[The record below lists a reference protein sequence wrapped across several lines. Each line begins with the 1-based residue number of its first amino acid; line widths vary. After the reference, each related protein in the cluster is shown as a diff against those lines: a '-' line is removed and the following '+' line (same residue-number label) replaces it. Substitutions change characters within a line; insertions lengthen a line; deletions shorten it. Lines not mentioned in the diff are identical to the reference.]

1 MFRLLQAGLLVA
13 MFAGAPLFA
22 QTFGQIEGSVTDS
35 SGATIAG
42 AKITITNAATGVP
55 REVESNEA
63 GNYSVPFL
71 NPGIYSITAELEGF
85 KTARVDGRQVQVGDV
100 QRVNIILEVGAVTE
114 VIEVQAGAE
123 MLDTSSTAL
132 GTVIDQQRIVEL
144 PINGRNY
151 LSLVKLSPN
160 VSAEMGAGGQAD
172 GRQGGERA
180 NQPLSI
186 SGQRQQFNR
195 FTLDGIDNTD
205 SDFNTFVVRPSVE
218 ALQEFKV
225 QTGVYSA
232 EYGKA
237 TSQINVTTRA
247 GSNEFHGSL
256 FEFLRNDKI
265 QARPW
270 RNAGDKAPFRRNQF
284 GGTVTGPIVRNKFF
298 FMGNYEGLRERVYG
312 FNQTTTADQAMRD
325 GDFSNPA
332 LLTIYD
338 PDTIRLAG
346 NNVYT
351 ADPFPN
357 QQIPQARFKQ
367 PFIKLLEFLP
377 LPNIPGAVTGK
388 DPNNFTRNTPRPV
401 DWDQLTTR
409 FDFSEN
415 ANSQWFGRYSWG
427 REFVGLG
434 ATFPIQDRNVSTRVD
449 QIMLS
454 NTRTFSPTI
463 VNELR
468 LGANIFDNDL
478 KTLNNGVRDVS
489 GELNIPGMPAVAEA
503 AWGSPQV
510 GMSGVGVVA
519 GWGESTEG
527 PFINRSR
534 TYQLFDNLSI
544 IRGNHTFKFGGEVG
558 NRRYNVIGNQF
569 PRGLLQFHSRAT
581 ALPTNLNGS
590 GDRFASGLLGWMD
603 EATRALGLPNVQLR
617 QTAIHVYAED
627 TWKVT
632 PKLTLT
638 MGLRYENTPPWAD
651 RYRGMMNVK
660 LFCPGVDNTGIDEAC
675 PTPVM
680 VRPGDGDFYEGL
692 NVRFADNIP
701 VEAGDNVLYNHA
713 LQARDNNDFAPR
725 IGIAYQLNQKT
736 SIRTGWGV
744 FYTQDTTNPVFD
756 RARNFGFRESARG
769 LDVRPSVNL
778 DNPWQSSGASGLQ
791 CTNWDGVCVAR
802 LYTFAGDPN
811 RRTPYVQQFMFNV
824 QHQLNSSTL
833 IEVGY
838 SGNLGRKIERMYG
851 YNTPLDKAGPDDKTT
866 RLQRIPWGDAYGRIQ
881 TINNVV
887 NSNYNALG
895 LKFQKRFTQGMT
907 YLVGYTWGR
916 AIDYGSALRTN
927 NGDNLFPQSSYNLHA
942 ERGLSQFHTKH
953 RLTASVLYELPFKFE
968 NNIAE
973 AVAGGWQMGSIITIS
988 TGTPFNG
995 GDCTDL
1001 DGNEQGNRGDA
1012 TGISPFLDNPT
1023 DLQFFAKSAT
1033 GRGAAAI
1040 SCFVADPTD
1049 AKINQLSYRQGNIAR
1064 NMYIGPGFGN
1074 WDFSLSKNFRVTEG
1088 SHVEFRFE
1096 SFNFANHPQWNFPDT
1111 GTSSL
1116 NYGVITSAR
1125 TMRTNQFALKFLF

>member
-1 MFRLLQAGLLVA
+1 MRLLRLLAGILALGCA
-13 MFAGAPLFA
+13 TISA
-22 QTFGQIEGSVTDS
+22 QTFGEVNGTVSDTT
-35 SGATIAG
+35 GAVIAG
-42 AKITITNAATGVP
+42 ARVTVTNQATGVA
-55 REVESNEA
+55 RDVETNEA

-71 NPGIYSITAELEGF
+71 NPGVYSITAEIEGF
-85 KTARVDGRQVQVGDV
+85 KAARVDNRQVQVGDV
-100 QRVNIILEVGAVTE
+100 QRVNIALEVGVVTE
-114 VIEVQAGAE
+114 VVEVQAGAE

-186 SGQRQQFNR
+186 SGQRQQYNR

-247 GSNEFHGSL
+247 GSNDFHGSL

-270 RNAGDKAPFRRNQF
+270 NNAADKAPFRRNQF
-284 GGTVTGPIVRNKFF
+284 GFTTTGPIVKNKLF
-298 FMGNYEGLRERVYG
+298 FMANYEGLRERVSG
-312 FNQTTTADQAMRD
+312 FNQTTTADQAMRS

-338 PDTIRLAG
+338 PDTIRDAG
-346 NNVYT
+346 GNTFT

-357 QQIPQARFKQ
+357 QQIPTARFKQ
-367 PFIKLLEFLP
+367 PFIQLLEFLP
-377 LPNIPGAVTGK
+377 APTVAGAVAGR
-388 DPNNFTRNTPRPV
+388 DPFNYTRNTPRPV
-401 DWDQLTTR
+401 DWDQFTTR
-409 FDFSEN
+409 IDFSE
-415 ANSQWFGRYSWG
+415 AAGSQWFGRYSWG
-427 REFVGLG
+427 RETVGLG
-434 ATFPIQDRNVSTRVD
+434 ATFPIQDRSVATRVD

-454 NTRTFSPTI
+454 NTRTFSPTV

-489 GELNIPGMPAVAEA
+489 GELGIPGLPAVAEA
-503 AWGSPQV
+503 AWGSPQI
-510 GMSGVGVVA
+510 GMGGNGVVA

-534 TYQLFDNLSI
+534 TYQIFENLSW
-544 IRGNHTFKFGGEVG
+544 IRGNHTFKFGVEAAS
-558 NRRYNVIGNQF
+558 RRYNLIGNQF
-569 PRGLLQFHSRAT
+569 PRGLLQFNSRST
-581 ALPTNLNGS
+581 ALPTNVQGS

-617 QTAIHVYAED
+617 QTAFHVYAED
-627 TWKVT
+627 SWKVT
-632 PKLTLT
+632 PKLTIT
-638 MGLRYENTPPWAD
+638 MGLRYENTPPWSD
-651 RYRGMMNVK
+651 RYRGIMNIK
-660 LFCPGVDNTGIDEAC
+660 LFCPGVDNTGIDESCA
-675 PTPVM
+675 TPVM
-680 VRPGDGDFYEGL
+680 VRPGPSNDFYEGL
-692 NVRFADNIP
+692 DVRFADNVP
-701 VEAGDNVLYNHA
+701 VAAGDDVMQSHA

-725 IGIAYQLNQKT
+725 LGIAYQLSQKT
-736 SIRTGWGV
+736 SIRTGYGV
-744 FYTQDTTNPVFD
+744 FYAQDTTNPVFD

-778 DNPWQSSGASGLQ
+778 DAPWAASGASGLQ

-802 LYTFAGDPN
+802 LYSFAGDEL

-824 QHQLNSSTL
+824 QHQIDPSTL

-838 SGNLGRKIERMYG
+838 AGNVGHKIERMYG
-851 YNTPLDKAGPDDKTT
+851 YNTPLDKAGPDD
-866 RLQRIPWGDAYGRIQ
+866 RSERIDRIPWGDEYGRLQ
-881 TINNVV
+881 TINPVV
-887 NSNYNALG
+887 NSNYNALA
-895 LKFQKRFTQGMT
+895 LKFQRRFTDGLT
-907 YLVGYTWGR
+907 YLMGYTWGR
-916 AIDYGSALRTN
+916 SIDNGSALRTN
-927 NGDNLFPQSSYNLHA
+927 SGDNLFPASSYDLRR

-953 RLTASVLYELPFKFE
+953 RLTASVLYELPLKFD
-968 NNIAE
+968 NKLAE
-973 AVAGGWQMGSIITIS
+973 TLAGGWQVGSIITIS
-988 TGTPFNG
+988 TGTPENG
-995 GDCTDL
+995 GNCGDI

-1023 DLQFFAKSAT
+1023 NLEFFAKDPSD
-1033 GRGAAAI
+1033 GRGPAAI
-1040 SCFVADPTD
+1040 SCSVIGPGGVNELT
-1049 AKINQLSYRQGNIAR
+1049 YRQGNIAR
-1064 NMYIGPGFGN
+1064 NMYISPGVGN
-1074 WDFSLSKNFRVTEG
+1074 WDFAVSKNFRVTES

-1096 SFNFANHPQWNFPDT
+1096 SFNFANHPQLNSPDT
-1111 GTSSL
+1111 GTTSL
-1116 NYGVITSAR
+1116 NYGRITSAR

>member
-1 MFRLLQAGLLVA
+1 MMFRLFQAGLLAA
-13 MFAGAPLFA
+13 MLAGAPLFA

-42 AKITITNAATGVP
+42 AKVTITNAATGVP

-71 NPGIYSITAELEGF
+71 NPGIYNITAELEGF

-100 QRVNIILEVGAVTE
+100 QRVNIVLEVGAVTE

-232 EYGKA
+232 EYGRA

-284 GGTVTGPIVRNKFF
+284 GGTVTGPVVRNKFF

-338 PDTIRLAG
+338 PDTIRQTG

-357 QQIPQARFKQ
+357 QKIPQARFKQ

-454 NTRTFSPTI
+454 NTRTFSPTM

-489 GELNIPGMPAVAEA
+489 GELGIPGMPPVAEA
-503 AWGSPQV
+503 AWGSPQI
-510 GMSGVGVVA
+510 GMSGVAWSPA
-519 GWGESTEG
+519 GANRRKVRSSTAAALLPALRQPEH
-527 PFINRSR
+527 
-534 TYQLFDNLSI
+534 
-544 IRGNHTFKFGGEVG
+544 RGNHVQFG
-558 NRRYNVIGNQF
+558 
-569 PRGLLQFHSRAT
+569 
-581 ALPTNLNGS
+581 
-590 GDRFASGLLGWMD
+590 
-603 EATRALGLPNVQLR
+603 
-617 QTAIHVYAED
+617 
-627 TWKVT
+627 
-632 PKLTLT
+632 
-638 MGLRYENTPPWAD
+638 
-651 RYRGMMNVK
+651 
-660 LFCPGVDNTGIDEAC
+660 
-675 PTPVM
+675 
-680 VRPGDGDFYEGL
+680 
-692 NVRFADNIP
+692 
-701 VEAGDNVLYNHA
+701 
-713 LQARDNNDFAPR
+713 
-725 IGIAYQLNQKT
+725 
-736 SIRTGWGV
+736 
-744 FYTQDTTNPVFD
+744 
-756 RARNFGFRESARG
+756 ESA
-769 LDVRPSVNL
+769 
-778 DNPWQSSGASGLQ
+778 
-791 CTNWDGVCVAR
+791 T
-802 LYTFAGDPN
+802 
-811 RRTPYVQQFMFNV
+811 
-824 QHQLNSSTL
+824 
-833 IEVGY
+833 
-838 SGNLGRKIERMYG
+838 
-851 YNTPLDKAGPDDKTT
+851 
-866 RLQRIPWGDAYGRIQ
+866 
-881 TINNVV
+881 
-887 NSNYNALG
+887 
-895 LKFQKRFTQGMT
+895 
-907 YLVGYTWGR
+907 
-916 AIDYGSALRTN
+916 
-927 NGDNLFPQSSYNLHA
+927 
-942 ERGLSQFHTKH
+942 
-953 RLTASVLYELPFKFE
+953 
-968 NNIAE
+968 
-973 AVAGGWQMGSIITIS
+973 
-988 TGTPFNG
+988 
-995 GDCTDL
+995 
-1001 DGNEQGNRGDA
+1001 DA
-1012 TGISPFLDNPT
+1012 TT
-1023 DLQFFAKSAT
+1023 
-1033 GRGAAAI
+1033 
-1040 SCFVADPTD
+1040 
-1049 AKINQLSYRQGNIAR
+1049 
-1064 NMYIGPGFGN
+1064 
-1074 WDFSLSKNFRVTEG
+1074 
-1088 SHVEFRFE
+1088 
-1096 SFNFANHPQWNFPDT
+1096 
-1111 GTSSL
+1111 
-1116 NYGVITSAR
+1116 
-1125 TMRTNQFALKFLF
+1125 